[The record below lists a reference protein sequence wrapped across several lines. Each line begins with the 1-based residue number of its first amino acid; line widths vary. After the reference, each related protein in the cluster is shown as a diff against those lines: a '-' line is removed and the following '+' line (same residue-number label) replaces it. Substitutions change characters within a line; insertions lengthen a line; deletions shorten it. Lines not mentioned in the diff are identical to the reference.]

1 MRIVSLLP
9 SATEILFAVGAG
21 DQVVG
26 VTHECDFPP
35 QARELP
41 HVTEDLLPTGLSAL
55 EIDRAVAAGVRD
67 HHTIYRLDEELLRS
81 LEPDV
86 VVTQALCEVCAVPTR
101 LVEQA
106 VCSMPREARVVSS
119 DPQDL
124 EGIFASILEIG
135 AVVGAD
141 DSEALVASLRDRLR
155 QVRKLVA
162 GLPQPRVAVLE
173 WPDPPYAPGHWVP
186 GMVEAAGGRS
196 VLGSSGRPSR
206 RMAWEEILDSR
217 PDVVVLAFCGFNLA
231 ETLGRADEI
240 EGEPWRRLTES
251 VEVVAVDGSAY
262 FSRPGPRVVDGVE
275 LLAWA
280 LHGLDD
286 LRPPTRAVGAYAD
299 RPSRS

>member
-35 QARELP
+35 EARGLP
-41 HVTEDLLPTGLSAL
+41 VVTEDLLPGGLSAV

-67 HHTIYRLDEELLRS
+67 RHTIYRLDEELLRG

-106 VCSMPREARVVSS
+106 VCSMPRAARVVSS
-119 DPQDL
+119 DPPDL
-124 EGIFASILEIG
+124 EGIFVSMREIG

-141 DSEALVASLRDRLR
+141 TEPGLAPLRVRLA
-155 QVRKLVA
+155 QVRELVE

-186 GMVEAAGGRS
+186 DMVEAAGGRS

-206 RMAWEEILDSR
+206 RVTWKEVLDSR
-217 PDVVVLAFCGFNLA
+217 PEVVVLAFCGFDLA
-231 ETLGRADEI
+231 ETVRRADEI

-251 VEVVAVDGSAY
+251 VEVMAVDGSAY

-275 LLAWA
+275 LLAWL
-280 LHGLDD
+280 LHKPDD
-286 LRPPTRAVGAYAD
+286 LQPPPGGAAAHAGRPATG
-299 RPSRS
+299 

>member
-21 DQVVG
+21 DQLVG

-35 QARELP
+35 EAGELP
-41 HVTEDLLPTGLSAL
+41 EVTEDLLPTGLSAV
-55 EIDRAVAAGVRD
+55 EIDRAVAGGVRD
-67 HHTIYRLDEELLRS
+67 RHTIYRLDEKLLRA

-106 VCSMPREARVVSS
+106 VCSMPRAARVVSS
-119 DPQDL
+119 DPRDL
-124 EGIFASILEIG
+124 EEIFASIREIG

-141 DSEALVASLRDRLR
+141 DSEALLASLRDRLARVR
-155 QVRKLVA
+155 QLVE

-186 GMVEAAGGRS
+186 DMVEAAGGRS

-206 RMAWEEILDSR
+206 RVSWKEVLESR
-217 PDVVVLAFCGFNLA
+217 PEMVVLAFCGFDLA
-231 ETLGRADEI
+231 ETLRRADEI

-251 VEVVAVDGSAY
+251 VDVMAVDGSAY
-262 FSRPGPRVVDGVE
+262 YSRPGPRVVDGVE
-275 LLAWA
+275 LLAWL
-280 LHGLDD
+280 LHQPDD
-286 LRPPTRAVGAYAD
+286 LQPPPGGTAVYAG
-299 RPSRS
+299 RPSTG

>member
-1 MRIVSLLP
+1 VRIVSLLP

-21 DQVVG
+21 QQVVG

-35 QARELP
+35 EARELP
-41 HVTEDLLPTGLSAL
+41 VVTEDLLPTWLPAV

-67 HHTIYRLDEELLRS
+67 RHTIYRLDEELLTA
-81 LEPDV
+81 LDPDV

-101 LVEQA
+101 LVEQT

-141 DSEALVASLRDRLR
+141 DTEAVLASLRDRLA
-155 QVRKLVA
+155 QVRKLVE

-186 GMVEAAGGRS
+186 GMVQAAGGRS

-217 PDVVVLAFCGFNLA
+217 PDVVVLAFCGFDLA
-231 ETLGRADEI
+231 ETLRRADEM

-251 VEVVAVDGSAY
+251 VDVMAVDGSAY

-275 LLAWA
+275 LLAWL
-280 LHGLDD
+280 LHGVDD
-286 LRPPTRAVGAYAD
+286 LRPPPRAVGAYAE
-299 RPSRS
+299 RPSRG